1 MTWNLKLK
9 GKLQM
14 NSRVSTSVGE
24 NNHNVF
30 YPSIY
35 KILSVARKQFDV
47 LFHIK
52 MLGRSVGLSIFPST
66 KLKVS

>member
-1 MTWNLKLK
+1 
-9 GKLQM
+9 M
-14 NSRVSTSVGE
+14 NSRVSTYVGE

-35 KILSVARKQFDV
+35 KILSVV